1 MSTPTDVAERLNAAF
16 NAKDWPALAALM
28 ADDIECITFAN
39 AVHRGV
45 DENRAYYAT
54 WWNAF
59 PDCRVIAH
67 SLHVDGA
74 TVIEEGAFTGIHRGV
89 FRTAMGDISPTG
101 RRVQA
106 EYINVI
112 TVARGRVAR
121 QRLILDRLDLL
132 DQLGL
137 VPSLVAS

>member
-1 MSTPTDVAERLNAAF
+1 
-16 NAKDWPALAALM
+16 
-28 ADDIECITFAN
+28 
-39 AVHRGV
+39 
-45 DENRAYYAT
+45 
-54 WWNAF
+54 
-59 PDCRVIAH
+59 
-67 SLHVDGA
+67 
-74 TVIEEGAFTGIHRGV
+74 
-89 FRTAMGDISPTG
+89 MGDISPTG

-112 TVARGRVAR
+112 TVERGRVVR

>member
-1 MSTPTDVAERLNAAF
+1 VT
-16 NAKDWPALAALM
+16 
-28 ADDIECITFAN
+28 
-39 AVHRGV
+39 
-45 DENRAYYAT
+45 
-54 WWNAF
+54 
-59 PDCRVIAH
+59 AH

-74 TVIEEGAFTGIHRGV
+74 TVIEEGTFAGIHRGV
-89 FRTAMGDISPTG
+89 LRTPMGDIPPTG

-112 TVARGRVAR
+112 TVERGRVAR

>member
-1 MSTPTDVAERLNAAF
+1 
-16 NAKDWPALAALM
+16 
-28 ADDIECITFAN
+28 
-39 AVHRGV
+39 
-45 DENRAYYAT
+45 
-54 WWNAF
+54 
-59 PDCRVIAH
+59 
-67 SLHVDGA
+67 
-74 TVIEEGAFTGIHRGV
+74 
-89 FRTAMGDISPTG
+89 
-101 RRVQA
+101 VQA